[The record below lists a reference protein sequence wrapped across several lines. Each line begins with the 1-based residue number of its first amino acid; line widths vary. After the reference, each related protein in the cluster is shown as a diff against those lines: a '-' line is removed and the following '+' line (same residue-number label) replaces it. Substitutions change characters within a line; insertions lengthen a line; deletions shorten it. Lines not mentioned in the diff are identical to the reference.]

1 MKIFNAKVFIGNKFI
16 EGGIDFDDKFKSCG
30 EGITDGD
37 VNANGAYIIPGL
49 VDIHTHAAVDADA
62 SDGDADGMQKMS
74 KYYASGGV
82 TSWCPTT
89 MTLKE
94 HELIPAM
101 NTIRDF
107 VRPANGA
114 KVAGIHM
121 EGPFVSMAKRGAQ
134 NPDNIH
140 VPDAELFKRL
150 NDASGGL
157 VRVITMACEEPGA
170 LEAIA
175 EISKYCTV
183 SIGHTTSDY
192 DTAKRAYDVGAT
204 HLTHLFNAM
213 PSLLHRDPGV
223 IAAAYEAGATAEII
237 TDGIHVH
244 PAMIRIARDLF
255 GKNLVLISD
264 SLRCAGM
271 PDGDYTLGGQD
282 ITMKDG
288 KATLTGTD
296 TIAGS
301 SIHLM
306 EGVRRSVSFGIKLE
320 DAVYA
325 ATTAPARAI
334 NMSDT
339 IGSIEKG
346 KSADFCLLDKDLN
359 VTDVYINGERMNY
372 EDY

>member
-1 MKIFNAKVFIGNKFI
+1 MKFKNAKVYIDGKFI
-16 EGGIDFDDKFKSCG
+16 QGGIEFEDRIINAGTDVGLDGKDA
-30 EGITDGD
+30 EGC
-37 VNANGAYIIPGL
+37 YIIPGL
-49 VDIHTHAAVDADA
+49 VDIHTHAAVGADS
-62 SDGDADGMQKMS
+62 SDGDANGMVSMS
-74 KYYASGGV
+74 KYYAKEGV

-94 HELIPAM
+94 PELTTAM
-101 NTIRDF
+101 NVIRDF
-107 VRPANGA
+107 KRPSDGA

-121 EGPFVSMAKRGAQ
+121 EGPFVSMEKRGAQ

-140 VPDAELFKRL
+140 VPDADMFKRL

-157 VRVITMACEEPGA
+157 VKIITMACEEPGA
-170 LEAIA
+170 IDAIK
-175 EISKYCTV
+175 EISKYTTV
-183 SIGHTTSDY
+183 SIGHTTSNY
-192 DTAKRAYDVGAT
+192 DTAKEAYAAGAS

-223 IAAAYEAGATAEII
+223 IAAALEAGATAEII

-244 PAMIRIARDLF
+244 PAVIRIAHQLF

-271 PDGDYTLGGQD
+271 PDGEYELGGQA

-288 KATLTGTD
+288 KATLTGTN

-306 EGVRRSVSFGIKLE
+306 EGVRRSISFGIPFE
-320 DAVYA
+320 DAIYA
-325 ATTAPARAI
+325 ATTAPSIAI
-334 NMSDT
+334 GMSDI
-339 IGSIEKG
+339 IGSIKLG
-346 KSADFCLLDKDLN
+346 LASDLVLLNNDLE
-359 VTDVYINGERMNY
+359 VKAVYINGERI
-372 EDY
+372 